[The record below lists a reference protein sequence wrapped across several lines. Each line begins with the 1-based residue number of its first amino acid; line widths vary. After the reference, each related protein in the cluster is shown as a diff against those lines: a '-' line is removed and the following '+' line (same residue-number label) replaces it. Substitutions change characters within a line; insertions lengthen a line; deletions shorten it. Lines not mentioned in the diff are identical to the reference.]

1 LDTRCPIGWCLD
13 EDGGHRFLKCK
24 TVRACWRELQL
35 ENIRLKLLEAQSA
48 IEFVTAV
55 LALDVNICLK
65 VVVLLWKLW
74 DARNKANAGERSL
87 SSQELCGAVICTVTD
102 IQAEGEKKLQPQHH
116 AEAQR
121 RKWVPSGDDYLKINI
136 DGAFR
141 KETATGACRFIIRN
155 CRGAPLWLVQACS
168 QCQSYERCFDG

>member
-1 LDTRCPIGWCLD
+1 MKLNIRRRGIDLDTRCPICWRLD

-24 TVRACWRELQL
+24 TVRACWRALQL
-35 ENIRLKLLEAQSA
+35 EDIRLKLLEARSA
-48 IEFVTAV
+48 IEFVTAD
-55 LALDVNICLK
+55 LALDANICLK

-74 DARNKANAGERSL
+74 DARNKANASERSL

-102 IQAEGEKKLQPQHH
+102 IQAEGEKKMQPQNH

-121 RKWVPSGDDYLKINI
+121 RKWMPPGDDYLKINI

-141 KETATGACRFIIRN
+141 KETATGTFGFIIRKQ
-155 CRGAPLWLVQACS
+155 R
-168 QCQSYERCFDG
+168 